1 MLKIVSMM
9 LAFAGGLLAAGE
21 REGRA
26 CSVATLKGTY
36 GTIVTGTR
44 PSGPPPAPLEQM
56 IAVALTHFDGQGHS
70 TGTDNIHGSISGAA
84 TDRPAT
90 GTYTINEDCSG
101 TMTLLITGAPPL
113 ELRVVVVDKGKEFRG
128 VVMSPASVMVTFNG
142 RRI

>member
-9 LAFAGGLLAAGE
+9 LAVAGSLLAAGE
-21 REGRA
+21 GRD

-56 IAVALTHFDGQGHS
+56 IAVALTHFDGQGRS

-90 GTYTINEDCSG
+90 GTYTIKEDCSG
-101 TMTLLITGAPPL
+101 TMTLLIAGAPPL
-113 ELRVVVVDKGKEFRG
+113 ELRVVVVDKGKAFHG